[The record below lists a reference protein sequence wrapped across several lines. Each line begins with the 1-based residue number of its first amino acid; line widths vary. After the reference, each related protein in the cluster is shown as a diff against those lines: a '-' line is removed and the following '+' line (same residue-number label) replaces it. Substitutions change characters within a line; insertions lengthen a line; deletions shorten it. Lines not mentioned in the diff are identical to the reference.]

1 MIVMKLMGRH
11 TSIVNGTKDE
21 VIAIMNGDKDWCTEF
36 ILSLVKDA
44 ISAGWFRVH
53 ILQG

>member
-1 MIVMKLMGRH
+1 MIVMKLVGRH

-21 VIAIMNGDKDWCTEF
+21 VIVVIPGNKDWCTEF

-53 ILQG
+53 ILQD